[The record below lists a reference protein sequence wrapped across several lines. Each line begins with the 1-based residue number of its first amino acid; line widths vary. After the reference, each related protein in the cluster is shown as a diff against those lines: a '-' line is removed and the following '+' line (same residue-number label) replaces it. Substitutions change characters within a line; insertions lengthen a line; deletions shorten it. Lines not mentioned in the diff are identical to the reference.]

1 MVGIGGQHSLEV
13 DLNQKKLAMLRGQG
27 LIDEAKQFLMR
38 AALLAGQDL
47 GEGPE
52 FPEMI
57 ATELDYFLDN
67 IVSDLRV
74 HFRIG
79 DAIEK
84 IGALHRRVDELVVQL
99 GGEPSSLS

>member
-1 MVGIGGQHSLEV
+1 VANTSLDV
-13 DLNQKKLAMLRGQG
+13 DLNDKKQAMLRGQG

-38 AALLAGQDL
+38 AALLAGQEL
-47 GEGPE
+47 GEGLE

-57 ATELDYFLDN
+57 ATEFDHFLDN

-84 IGALHRRVDELVVQL
+84 IAALHRRADELVVQL
-99 GGEPSSLS
+99 GGEPSSFS